1 MFAPLLALIALHI
14 IPRPV
19 SIVQGTCSI
28 PPPHVAP
35 VAMDPGALDELQQ
48 RWNALHVAHVTSG
61 TNSPLRFVRDAALR
75 AQAYRLVV
83 ASQGVTISSSDADG
97 AFYGVMTLALLPVR
111 EGGRWVLPCVRISVS
126 FPTTSHADRCR
137 RCATSKSAFA
147 RSRHLR

>member
-48 RWNALHVAHVTSG
+48 RWNALHVAH
-61 TNSPLRFVRDAALR
+61 A
-75 AQAYRLVV
+75 
-83 ASQGVTISSSDADG
+83 
-97 AFYGVMTLALLPVR
+97 
-111 EGGRWVLPCVRISVS
+111 
-126 FPTTSHADRCR
+126 
-137 RCATSKSAFA
+137 
-147 RSRHLR
+147 